1 MNVLKLKGEST
12 KVGSCGEVS
21 RGGALG
27 TLKDPPRG
35 AITSAVAIV
44 RE

>member
-1 MNVLKLKGEST
+1 MNVLKLKGKST
-12 KVGSCGEVS
+12 KVGSCSKMS
-21 RGGALG
+21 RGGAFD